1 MSSTA
6 QVEFDQRYI
15 TAAEVMKKLGISR
28 TQLLYARRTGR
39 LPNPIVLNGRL
50 FIWERKDI
58 EHYLDAWLVML
69 SAKRA
74 E

>member
-6 QVEFDQRYI
+6 QLEFDHKYI

-28 TQLLYARRTGR
+28 TQLLYARRTGK
-39 LPNPIVLNGRL
+39 LPNPIILNGRL
-50 FIWERKDI
+50 FIWERKDVQ
-58 EHYLDAWLVML
+58 EYLDAWLVML
-69 SAKRA
+69 NAKRA